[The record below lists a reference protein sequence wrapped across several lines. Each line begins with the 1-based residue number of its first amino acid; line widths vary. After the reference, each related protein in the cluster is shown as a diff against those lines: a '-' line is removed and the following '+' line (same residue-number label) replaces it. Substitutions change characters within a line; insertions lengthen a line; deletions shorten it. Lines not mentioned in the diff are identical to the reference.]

1 VLGLV
6 RLYPH
11 QVLRFELKRLRFL
24 LVNAVYLAKTRWKR
38 ALWRKAF
45 DADSLVPLEQYAISS
60 TFEDPNDR
68 RNGEHVEAAYAR

>member
-24 LVNAVYLAKTRWKR
+24 LVNAVYLAKTG
-38 ALWRKAF
+38 AVAQYTAF
-45 DADSLVPLEQYAISS
+45 VATFLPTVDAANSA
-60 TFEDPNDR
+60 T
-68 RNGEHVEAAYAR
+68 A